1 MSQVIEEQ
9 LSALLDG
16 ELPAEQEALLL
27 RRLDSDPD
35 LREKLT
41 RFGMIGELL
50 RDASAPASAMDISR
64 RVSIAIAAEET
75 PSESLGRSGYSSSAG
90 TGYAGAAIAASIALV
105 VMFNLS
111 SIGSTTGQPGIN
123 TVVQSVQPSH
133 DHGGA
138 MAVDPARLTRYL
150 VSHSQYT
157 NSASRQLFDSHLAM
171 AVNTGAVTQSYE

>member
-1 MSQVIEEQ
+1 MSQIIDEQ

-27 RRLDSDPD
+27 RRLDKEPE
-35 LREKLT
+35 LREKLA
-41 RFGMIGELL
+41 RFGMLGELL
-50 RDASAPASAMDISR
+50 RDSSAPLSALSVSG
-64 RVSIAIAAEET
+64 RVAAAGAAEEA
-75 PSESLGRSGYSSSAG
+75 PSDLPVRTSQSASNRLSYFG
-90 TGYAGAAIAASIALV
+90 AGIAASIAML

-111 SIGSTTGQPGIN
+111 DTGN
-123 TVVQSVQPSH
+123 ATRQSVIAAVAQSEPSMH
-133 DHGGA
+133 EHADV

-171 AVNTGAVTQSYE
+171 AVNTDATW

>member
-1 MSQVIEEQ
+1 MSQIIDEQ

-27 RRLDSDPD
+27 RRLDNEPE
-35 LREKLT
+35 LREKLA

-50 RDASAPASAMDISR
+50 RDSSAPLSALSVSG
-64 RVSIAIAAEET
+64 RVAAAIAAEET
-75 PSESLGRSGYSSSAG
+75 SSETPVRASRSASNRLSYFGAG
-90 TGYAGAAIAASIALV
+90 IAASIAML

-111 SIGSTTGQPGIN
+111 DIGNATHQPE
-123 TVVQSVQPSH
+123 TAAVAQSKPPMHEHTDV
-133 DHGGA
+133 

-150 VSHSQYT
+150 VAHSQYT

-171 AVNTGAVTQSYE
+171 AVNTDATW

>member
-1 MSQVIEEQ
+1 MSQIIDEQ

-27 RRLDSDPD
+27 RRLDTEPE
-35 LREKLT
+35 LREKLA

-50 RDASAPASAMDISR
+50 RDSSAPISALSVSG
-64 RVSIAIAAEET
+64 RVSAVIAAEDTSFEA
-75 PSESLGRSGYSSSAG
+75 PVRAAYSSSNRLSYFGAG
-90 TGYAGAAIAASIALV
+90 IAASIAML

-111 SIGSTTGQPGIN
+111 GPDNATRQPGMAA
-123 TVVQSVQPSH
+123 VAQSASPLHEHADV
-133 DHGGA
+133 

-150 VSHSQYT
+150 VAHSQYT

-171 AVNTGAVTQSYE
+171 AVNTDATW